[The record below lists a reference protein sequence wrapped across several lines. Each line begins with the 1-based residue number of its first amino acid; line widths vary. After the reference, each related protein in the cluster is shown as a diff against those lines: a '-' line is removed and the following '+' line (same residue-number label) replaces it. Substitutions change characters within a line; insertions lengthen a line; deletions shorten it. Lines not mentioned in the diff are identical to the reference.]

1 MKKKTLCLV
10 ITRMVAGG
18 AQKIVLELIRKLPHE
33 NFEIHLVSGIETGK
47 EGSYWAEVESLL
59 PPENIHRIKSL
70 IRAPH
75 PLKDYK
81 AYREICQVFKKVQP
95 DIVHTHT
102 SKAGVIGRMAA
113 KKMQVSRVVH
123 STHGLIYEEEANI
136 AGIKKGLLLK
146 CFLQADRLV
155 GKYTDHLITLSE
167 QETGSALKLNLAKP
181 ANIRSIPNG
190 ISLQK
195 LSEIERLPGDW
206 EKDELCL
213 GIAGRLASE
222 KGHALLLN
230 SFKSLADYF
239 PSLKLK
245 IAGSGPLKGHLMA
258 LTKNLGLE
266 NRVEFCG
273 YQKDMVAFLKQIDIF
288 VLSSHYEGFGLVLVE
303 AMAAGI
309 PVVATDVGGV
319 SEVVVD
325 GQTGLVV
332 PAGQEDEL
340 SMGIEYFL
348 THRNLCFQFGQRG
361 REHVMQRFSLRH
373 MVDEH
378 LKVYQDKAL
387 SQTPNKVG
395 IPKGYVSIDLH
406 MHSSHSF
413 DSKTKVDL
421 IIDRA
426 VSQGLRAISVTDH
439 DNLGGSLEALNKAS
453 NSLMVIPGMEITS
466 NVGDIIALFIE
477 KPIQSQTFPDL
488 IHEIR
493 AQGGLVYLPHPFRG
507 RRSISL
513 ELLEHIDIFEVYNG
527 RSQGIDLGDDNFG
540 NREIVQFASGHQL
553 TGVGGSDAHKPPELM
568 RVKTWVPE
576 FNTVDEL
583 KTILKS
589 QQIFPIEVDGEI
601 LEESVEHQ

>member
-1 MKKKTLCLV
+1 MRKKTLCLV

-18 AQKIVLELIRKLPHE
+18 AQKIILELIRKLPQDQ
-33 NFEIHLVSGIETGK
+33 FDVHLISGIETGK
-47 EGSYWAEVESLL
+47 EGSYWPEVEQLL
-59 PPENIHRIKSL
+59 EPEKIHRVKSL
-70 IRAPH
+70 VRSPN
-75 PLKDYK
+75 PFKDYE
-81 AYREICQVFKKVQP
+81 AYRKLCHIFKTICP

-102 SKAGVIGRMAA
+102 SKAGVIGRLAA
-113 KKMQVSRVVH
+113 KKMRVPKVVH
-123 STHGLIYEEEANI
+123 STHGLIYEDEANI
-136 AGIKKGLLLK
+136 PGIKKGLMLKTFLL
-146 CFLQADRLV
+146 ADRFV
-155 GKYTDHLITLSE
+155 GKCTDCLITLSE
-167 QETGSALKLNLAKP
+167 QETGSALRLGLAEPSK
-181 ANIRSIPNG
+181 IKSIPNG

-195 LSEIERLPGDW
+195 LSEIDRSPRDW

-230 SFKSLADYF
+230 SFKSLADFF

-245 IAGSGPLKGHLMA
+245 IAGSGPLKDHLKA
-258 LTKNLGLE
+258 LSKNLGLE

-273 YQKDMVAFLKQIDIF
+273 YQKDMVAFLREIDIF

-319 SEVVVD
+319 GEVVVD

-332 PAGQEDEL
+332 PPGQEDEL
-340 SMGIEYFL
+340 AMGIEYFL
-348 THRNLCFQFGQRG
+348 THRNLCYQFGQQG

-378 LKVYQDKAL
+378 LLVYQQNVVVQQPKK
-387 SQTPNKVG
+387 SG
-395 IPKGYVSIDLH
+395 IPEGYVAIDLH
-406 MHSSHSF
+406 MHSCHSF
-413 DSKTKVDL
+413 DSKTK
-421 IIDRA
+421 IDQILTRA
-426 VSQGLRAISVTDH
+426 VEQGVKAISVTDH
-439 DNLGGSLEALNKAS
+439 DNLEGSLEALRKAPDS
-453 NSLMVIPGMEITS
+453 VMIIPGMEITS
-466 NVGDIIALFIE
+466 DVGDIIALFIE

-488 IHEIR
+488 IDEIR

-513 ELLEHIDIFEVYNG
+513 ELLEHIDVFEVYNG
-527 RSQGIDLGDDNFG
+527 RSQGIDFGEDNFG

-576 FNTVDEL
+576 FKNAEEL
-583 KTILKS
+583 KDILKS
-589 QQIFPIEVDGEI
+589 QKIFPIEVDGEI
-601 LEESVEHQ
+601 LEASLPHA